1 MISNFYNKVA
11 KKLRGYFQ
19 CLKSAR
25 LLHIVEIVVL
35 IGGLYL
41 TIIQIKDLRKVSAGQ
56 IALDIT
62 RDIYSNERY
71 KQNPKIIRL
80 IERDQTILIGNGG
93 QVEEEDLDNLLGEW
107 DLVARF
113 NQLKILPDDL
123 VYQQFSFDMVKAY
136 QNKEIRD
143 YIERIRKQ
151 YNDNLLYADFEWVAK
166 WVEKTSNEN
175 R

>member
-1 MISNFYNKVA
+1 MINNFYSKITE
-11 KKLRGYFQ
+11 KFKEYLQIF
-19 CLKSAR
+19 KSAR
-25 LLHIVEIVVL
+25 LLHVLEIVVL
-35 IGGLYL
+35 IVGLYL

-71 KQNPKIIRL
+71 KLNPEIIRL
-80 IERDQTILIGNGG
+80 IERDKPIMVSNGG
-93 QVEEEDLDNLLGEW
+93 LVEEEDLDNLLGEW
-107 DLVARF
+107 DLIARF
-113 NQLKILPDDL
+113 NRLGILPDDL

-151 YNDNLLYADFEWVAK
+151 YNDNLLYEDFMWIAK
-166 WVEKTSNEN
+166 WAEETSSLK
-175 R
+175 